1 MPVIFDAS
9 SCLVQLY
16 VYTLFLSTVTEYVD
30 SIFGIRIAYTSAN
43 GKYNLALLYDNLI
56 IVYWKLHSP
65 YS

>member
-9 SCLVQLY
+9 SCLTVCVHAL
-16 VYTLFLSTVTEYVD
+16 LSTVNEYVD
-30 SIFGIRIAYTSAN
+30 SMFGIRIAYTSTN
-43 GKYNLALLYDNLI
+43 GKYNLALLYDNLV